1 MMALSLTLKCILFAS
16 VFLVGVAAD
25 EQKSQVNLPLEEFQK
40 LFTSAQVEEAKRL
53 ILDKYKIDEDEH
65 KQKLKA
71 LEAKSKLLDNRLQ
84 QQKHLFFPE
93 NFQVL
98 QHTASGMFNS
108 SAEDAG
114 VDGDVASFDIELTF
128 RVMESSKWTKVP
140 LVNTTS
146 TVSSNWEVS
155 QQAIDSNAFH
165 TVDTVTGKDEDGV
178 LLFLRN
184 DQQVLA
190 TNQSG
195 LFKVKYNAYTRVSK
209 SRNLNAMGLSNL
221 LYPLSGLSFQIA
233 TDASQSVKEFSVQP
247 PSSVLRVKSGENYTN
262 IIATLPLTA
271 DSFQIKWVDF
281 REDFGQAKAQ
291 KEDSDSNVDTKSKQ
305 EGPEPNQDRLQ
316 QEFPQVTAN
325 HEVMHTIGEGTIRS
339 LHSLEFK
346 SSSEMPNLSSV
357 QFLVHGD
364 GVRVT
369 SVVGHALQSWTV
381 EEAQGTTS
389 SSLVKAIFKTSQ
401 LDSTVALKV
410 HTEKDRSDL
419 SDILVELP
427 RIECKNVLR
436 QTGHVAII
444 KDANVEVHEHKTFGL
459 SRCEPS
465 DLSSKLRLNVDRPI
479 VLSYKYLNPQNS
491 AVLSVK
497 EHAAMETLEATIDR
511 IHYKALVTE
520 THTFHSIIMLVQSTK
535 LQYLEMLGLPTTASK
550 FTVMVNSV
558 PAKPVQGDGRKNSIL
573 VPLLIGLD
581 QEAANEGGNLRTSV
595 EVSYFSTHDNLGKNG
610 TLSLN
615 PPWFELPISVVTA
628 HLRLPMSDENPF
640 NYTFSGD
647 FGSKPLRH
655 LDYPIPDAFS
665 YTTAKRVVPDDYEFS
680 IVDDMWPEDE
690 ENDRS
695 ASKVGA
701 VKIVTPLTGRS
712 FFFQRL
718 LVVDKELA
726 LNVTFKEKEQP
737 VELSWWQR
745 LIRKT

>member
-1 MMALSLTLKCILFAS
+1 
-16 VFLVGVAAD
+16 
-25 EQKSQVNLPLEEFQK
+25 
-40 LFTSAQVEEAKRL
+40 
-53 ILDKYKIDEDEH
+53 
-65 KQKLKA
+65 
-71 LEAKSKLLDNRLQ
+71 
-84 QQKHLFFPE
+84 
-93 NFQVL
+93 
-98 QHTASGMFNS
+98 
-108 SAEDAG
+108 
-114 VDGDVASFDIELTF
+114 
-128 RVMESSKWTKVP
+128 MESSKWTKVP

-558 PAKPVQGDGRKNSIL
+558 PAKPVQGEGRKNSIL

-615 PPWFELPISVVTA
+615 PPWFELPISVVTS